1 MFTLEEIKM
10 WFDILKEKEE
20 TPHRMWPKPK
30 ELFEQNP
37 ERALGYVM
45 SYWYIKHQQE
55 IDAWVNSQ
63 GNLEGVF
70 YDELCV
76 GPDLTECKTSLDRYA
91 RGERVKFYRF
101 GMGGFYIFDRAK
113 IQEAI
118 DNNKELLQKHS
129 IPTNVDG
136 LVKNVATTRHDE
148 EDVYNF
154 IAGLFGDKRTR
165 DQDPLVI
172 HQRKT
177 FFKNNPNAT
186 KEDWMKVFRKKK
198 EENP

>member
-1 MFTLEEIKM
+1 M
-10 WFDILKEKEE
+10 WFDILKEEE

-101 GMGGFYIFDRAK
+101 GMGGFYIFDRVK
-113 IQEAI
+113 IQEYI
-118 DNNKELLQKHS
+118 SDNKELLQKLG
-129 IPTNVDG
+129 IPMDVDA
-136 LVKNVATTRHDE
+136 LVKYISEVPRHDDE
-148 EDVYNF
+148 GYNF
-154 IAGLFGDKRTR
+154 IAQLFGDVRKRT
-165 DQDPLVI
+165 DNPLRI
-172 HQRKT
+172 HRREVKFRGKQRG
-177 FFKNNPNAT
+177 F
-186 KEDWMKVFRKKK
+186 E
-198 EENP
+198 